1 MTRPPLRERI
11 LRWGVFGALAVVAA
25 LLVTRVPAR
34 LLASP
39 FGGDEDESAP
49 RAGTP
54 LASAFGVSGQ
64 VRLQLRMPG
73 ELFEFPVDVAGGA
86 SGAAYGWVRAE
97 DSASVEPS
105 RTLAG
110 TTVAAPGRPGFYR
123 LQVQLAG
130 QHQIVDSIIV
140 GVMVPFSE
148 KIGSTLNGYR
158 IGTYAFERMRGDA
171 ARPPRGFIEVF
182 AETAELPVSSHFRMA
197 DFLTHDGQERW
208 PRYVALDPRILD
220 KVELVLSRLGVRDHQ
235 MSVGVNSGFRTP
247 LHNQRVPRAASDSR
261 HQYGD
266 AADLAIDADGDGT
279 VTYLDGLA
287 VAHAVEL
294 VERDHPELV
303 GGLGLYGNRGTSAYV
318 HIDVR
323 GKRSRWT
330 G

>member
-1 MTRPPLRERI
+1 MTRTPLEGRI
-11 LRWGVFGALAVVAA
+11 LRWGVLGALALAAA
-25 LLVTRVPAR
+25 LLVTRAPGW
-34 LLASP
+34 LLASQ
-39 FGGDEDESAP
+39 FGDDGELVP

-54 LASAFGVSGQ
+54 LASAFGASGD

-73 ELFEFPVDVAGGA
+73 ELFEFPVDVA
-86 SGAAYGWVRAE
+86 AAAPGVGYGWVRAE
-97 DSASVEPS
+97 DSTTVEPS
-105 RTLAG
+105 RALAG
-110 TTVAAPGRPGFYR
+110 TTVAAPLRPGFYR
-123 LQVQLAG
+123 LQVQAADS
-130 QHQIVDSIIV
+130 HHIVDSIVV
-140 GVMVPFSE
+140 GVMVPFSA
-148 KIGSTLNGYR
+148 KIGSTLNGYK
-158 IGTYAFERMRGDA
+158 IGTYAFERLRGGA
-171 ARPPRGFIEVF
+171 APPPRGFIEVF
-182 AETAELPVSSHFRMA
+182 AENAELPVSTHFRMG

-247 LHNQRVPRAASDSR
+247 LHNERVPRAATDSR

-287 VAHAVEL
+287 VSRAVEL
-294 VERDHPELV
+294 VERDHPELT
-303 GGLGLYGNRGTSAYV
+303 GGLGLYGNRGTTPYV

-323 GKRSRWT
+323 GKRTRWS